1 MTFIAREAGNITEE
15 ERVKFVSVLNDLTE
29 GFKHVTNYMHTITT
43 TTTSIEEGDEEITL
57 HTLLALVFPKFTR
70 LFNGRLYR
78 SEEANI

>member
-1 MTFIAREAGNITEE
+1 MTFIAREAGNIIEE
-15 ERVKFVSVLNDLTE
+15 ERVKFVSVLDDLTE
-29 GFKHVTNYMHTITT
+29 GFKHVTTT
-43 TTTSIEEGDEEITL
+43 EEIDEEVTL

>member
-15 ERVKFVSVLNDLTE
+15 ERVKFVSVLDDLTE
-29 GFKHVTNYMHTITT
+29 GFKHVTTT
-43 TTTSIEEGDEEITL
+43 EEIDEEVIL
-57 HTLLALVFPKFTR
+57 HILLALVFPKFTR